1 MTENKNKLDKIKYR
15 AHLTSFT
22 SSSGD
27 RIVPLSK
34 EDYEYLVS
42 CTEAQ
47 QGYFATRDVVIMG
60 NVNKIVDGVL
70 NHVDEKGIDNL
81 LYSKSQMDKNRY
93 LECLLKIVK
102 KLETPEKVTHS
113 VILEI
118 KSMINVELGK
128 FDADFN

>member
-1 MTENKNKLDKIKYR
+1 MNNRLEEIKR
-15 AHLTSFT
+15 KAKMASFVAFGGKKAVT
-22 SSSGD
+22 
-27 RIVPLSK
+27 LSK

-47 QGYFATRDVVIMG
+47 QGYFATKDVVIMG

-93 LECLLKIVK
+93 LECLLKIGK

>member
-1 MTENKNKLDKIKYR
+1 MNNRLDKIKYR

-34 EDYEYLVS
+34 EDYEYLIT

-47 QGYFATRDVVIMG
+47 QGYFATKGVIIMG
-60 NVNKIVDGVL
+60 NINKVIDGVL
-70 NHVDEKGIDNL
+70 NHMDEKSIDNL

-93 LECLLKIVK
+93 LECLLKIGK

>member
-1 MTENKNKLDKIKYR
+1 MNNRLEEIKR
-15 AHLTSFT
+15 KAKMASFVAFGGKKAVT
-22 SSSGD
+22 
-27 RIVPLSK
+27 LSK

-60 NVNKIVDGVL
+60 NVNKIVDEVL
-70 NHVDEKGIDNL
+70 SHVDEKGIDNL

-93 LECLLKIVK
+93 LECLLKISK
-102 KLETPEKVTHS
+102 KLETPEKVIHS
-113 VILEI
+113 DILEI